1 MWCSVCASSCGSV
14 AAEALARQ
22 APRLAGAARTCFGL
36 AESDTPVCDVGYLLV
51 IVSGMLR
58 KRHAACCEARATRES
73 GGGCS
78 AHEKRG
84 SNDEVLNDV
93 FLAAYAWVPK
103 AVPASVVEQHRELIL
118 ACG

>member
-1 MWCSVCASSCGSV
+1 MASAV
-14 AAEALARQ
+14 R
-22 APRLAGAARTCFGL
+22 
-36 AESDTPVCDVGYLLV
+36 
-51 IVSGMLR
+51 
-58 KRHAACCEARATRES
+58 
-73 GGGCS
+73 GCS

-103 AVPASVVEQHRELIL
+103 AVPASVMQHHRELIL